1 MYVCNTAETETSVY
15 FKIMNITHE
24 AILLPQVSNSFP
36 FTHLCCD
43 NRCSISMPGDT
54 YQILILYRFAT
65 ETITD

>member
-1 MYVCNTAETETSVY
+1 MSVCNTAETETSVY

-36 FTHLCCD
+36 FTHLCC
-43 NRCSISMPGDT
+43 SISMPGDT

>member
-1 MYVCNTAETETSVY
+1 MSVCNTAEAETSVY

-65 ETITD
+65 EPITD